1 MLEEGC
7 INCTIAAVAVA
18 LSAAVA
24 DDRIASGAAVA
35 GGSSEAASGSQTVRA
50 AVASTGDVT
59 RTTDSSLHLQNVG

>member
-24 DDRIASGAAVA
+24 DDRIASDAAIA
-35 GGSSEAASGSQTVRA
+35 GGSSEAGPSQTVRA

-59 RTTDSSLHLQNVG
+59 RTTDSSLHLHNVG